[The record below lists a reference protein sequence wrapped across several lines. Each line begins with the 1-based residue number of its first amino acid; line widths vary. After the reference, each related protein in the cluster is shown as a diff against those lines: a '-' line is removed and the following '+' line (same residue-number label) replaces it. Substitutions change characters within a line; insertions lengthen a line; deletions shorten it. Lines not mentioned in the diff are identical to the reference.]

1 MLGVALATLLTTAA
15 WSASSPTP
23 RDDEPSRA
31 NAERLQRQGLDAWFG
46 TWTLNVAKSVYV
58 PGPPPYKRAR
68 YVIEPWND
76 GLKVTYD
83 MVHPRGGTTHLEWIG
98 KFDGQPYQLQG
109 VDEYVTYAY
118 HRVDDRTYEVMVR
131 IDDRTAAVSKVTLS
145 ADGQTMTTTTTG
157 RDATGRA
164 VTTTT
169 VYEKVGP
176 LGGLGRAAVEQ
187 TV

>member
-1 MLGVALATLLTTAA
+1 
-15 WSASSPTP
+15 
-23 RDDEPSRA
+23 
-31 NAERLQRQGLDAWFG
+31 
-46 TWTLNVAKSVYV
+46 
-58 PGPPPYKRAR
+58 
-68 YVIEPWND
+68 
-76 GLKVTYD
+76 
-83 MVHPRGGTTHLEWIG
+83 
-98 KFDGQPYQLQG
+98 
-109 VDEYVTYAY
+109 
-118 HRVDDRTYEVMVR
+118 MVR